1 MRYGVALAT
10 FCRMPDR
17 SNSYPDD
24 ALVALGPAAKIL
36 GVAPRTM
43 RKYADDGLLPVF
55 RTPTQHRRFRV
66 ADLRAL
72 LTKQHEPAEQ
82 AS

>member
-1 MRYGVALAT
+1 MST
-10 FCRMPDR
+10 
-17 SNSYPDD
+17 SSKSYPDD
-24 ALVALGPAAKIL
+24 ALVALGPGAQII
-36 GVAPRTM
+36 GVSRTTL

-55 RTPTQHRRFRV
+55 RTPTGQRRFLV

-72 LTKQHEPAEQ
+72 ITVEPTSDKA

>member
-1 MRYGVALAT
+1 
-10 FCRMPDR
+10 MPDD
-17 SNSYPDD
+17 SNSSPDD
-24 ALVALGPAAKIL
+24 DAMVAIGPAAKIL
-36 GVAPRTM
+36 GVSPRTM
-43 RKYADDGLLPVF
+43 RTYADDGLLPVF

-72 LTKQHEPAEQ
+72 LAKQDEPAGQ